1 LWLKTKHRTTAW
13 FEVVGWRPTTPG
25 RPGVLVVAQGDDV
38 VGVAVV
44 ALPQAERAG
53 LTELIG
59 RYGRRH
65 PTGTTTLPA
74 GALCAE

>member
-1 LWLKTKHRTTAW
+1 
-13 FEVVGWRPTTPG
+13 
-25 RPGVLVVAQGDDV
+25 

-74 GALCAE
+74 GALSAEGSFMARPGVTVLREAVAHQLRPVPAAKLSSPVADRS